1 MGEEIAHTGEALAFP
16 GGGERLGN
24 TRDVGRGFVTVTSDT
39 VDADAVCEE
48 DMLLG

>member
-16 GGGERLGN
+16 GGGERRGN
-24 TRDVGRGFVTVTSDT
+24 RRDVGREFVTVTSDK

-48 DMLLG
+48 DMLSG